1 MKRFLKVACVAAVAA
16 AFGAISVQA
25 FAAGNAPRGKVK
37 AEQVCAAC
45 HSVDGSKPIAP
56 DQPIL
61 AGQHADYLVKALRD
75 YKSGARNN
83 AIMKGF
89 AEQLSSQDMEDVAA
103 WFSGQ
108 PAKLESRH

>member
-1 MKRFLKVACVAAVAA
+1 MIRLLRFATIAA
-16 AFGAISVQA
+16 AFGFALQA
-25 FAAGNAPRGKVK
+25 GAAGNAQRGKVK
-37 AEQVCAAC
+37 AGQVCAAC
-45 HSVDGSKPIAP
+45 HSADGSKPIAP

-89 AEQLSSQDMEDVAA
+89 AETLSRQEMEDIAA
-103 WFSGQ
+103 WFSSQ
-108 PAKLESRH
+108 PAKLETRH